1 MTEGGAPSQ
10 PMNTYFLSYA
20 RADAQV
26 ALRFADDLI
35 AAGVSLWVDQYDIR
49 PSQHW
54 DRAVEAAVRSCEGLV
69 VMLSPR
75 SAASANVADEVAVA
89 IESGKQVIP
98 IMIETCTVPL
108 RMTRMQFVDA
118 TSDYADALRRCLSAI
133 GQGAPPRAMPEPSEP
148 KVAAPAAPALPPEVI
163 RLAEAR
169 LTPILGPIASVTVR
183 DAAAKAATEGDLYQR
198 LADRLPEGPDR
209 ESFKAWAPQPAAEA
223 AQPSPAAAI
232 PPDAVRAITQAL
244 ARQLGPIASH
254 LVSREMQTAASPQ
267 ALAERLA
274 ERIEA
279 PKDRAAFF
287 AEVRAKKS

>member
-1 MTEGGAPSQ
+1 MTDGTAPSQ
-10 PMNTYFLSYA
+10 PVKTYFLSYA

-54 DRAVEAAVRSCEGLV
+54 DRAVEVAVRGSAGLV

-118 TSDYADALRRCLSAI
+118 TSNYDDALRRCLVAI

-148 KVAAPAAPALPPEVI
+148 KVAAPAAPVLPPEVI
-163 RLAEAR
+163 RTAEAR
-169 LTPILGPIASVTVR
+169 LTHILGPIASVTVR
-183 DAAAKAATEGDLYQR
+183 AAAAKATTEADLYQR
-198 LADRLPEGPDR
+198 LAASLPDGPER
-209 ESFKAWAPQPAAEA
+209 ESFKAWAPQPAAQTSA
-223 AQPSPAAAI
+223 APAAAI
-232 PPDAVRAITQAL
+232 PPEAVRTITQAL
-244 ARQLGPIASH
+244 ARQLGPIAAH
-254 LVSREMQTAASPQ
+254 LVSRELQTAASPQ
-267 ALAERLA
+267 DLAERLA
-274 ERIEA
+274 QRIEA
-279 PKDRAAFF
+279 PKDRAAFL

>member
-1 MTEGGAPSQ
+1 MTDGAAPSQ
-10 PMNTYFLSYA
+10 PVKTYFLSYA

-54 DRAVEAAVRSCEGLV
+54 DRAVEAAVRASAGLV

-118 TSDYADALRRCLSAI
+118 TSNYDDALRRCLVAI
-133 GQGAPPRAMPEPSEP
+133 GQGAPPRAMPEPSEL
-148 KVAAPAAPALPPEVI
+148 KVAAPAAPVLPPEVI
-163 RLAEAR
+163 RTAEAR
-169 LTPILGPIASVTVR
+169 LTHILGPIASVTVR
-183 DAAAKAATEGDLYQR
+183 AAAAKATTEADLYQR
-198 LADRLPEGPDR
+198 LADSLPDGPER
-209 ESFKAWAPQPAAEA
+209 ESFKAWAPQPAAA
-223 AQPSPAAAI
+223 TRAPAAAI
-232 PPDAVRAITQAL
+232 PAEAVRTITQAL
-244 ARQLGPIASH
+244 ARQLGPIAAH
-254 LVSREMQTAASPQ
+254 LVSREVQTAASPQ
-267 ALAERLA
+267 DLAERLA
-274 ERIEA
+274 QRIEA
-279 PKDRAAFF
+279 PKDRAAFL
-287 AEVRAKKS
+287 AEVHAKKS